1 MPKPKSSS
9 IVGAKAMVVKK
20 ESPSA
25 GRNRSTTKPQEA
37 ITLAVG
43 SSDTNSQETI
53 ILQVGSSE
61 WDISS
66 CKERVLE
73 SLSSG
78 EKKAV
83 KVKALQIYIKPE
95 DGKIYYVANG
105 DQTGSIDL

>member
-1 MPKPKSSS
+1 MPKPKKNP
-9 IVGAKAMVVKK
+9 VVDAVTTVVETAKT
-20 ESPSA
+20 SA
-25 GRNRSTTKPQEA
+25 QRGRSAKP
-37 ITLAVG
+37 
-43 SSDTNSQETI
+43 QETI

-78 EKKAV
+78 EKKAG